1 MTIDHVT
8 YEKIEDSAYHTT
20 AEIRFT
26 YQTMLY
32 SIDIV
37 KDPRTQEEFITSLY
51 HWEDNNPYA
60 ICPYCQQNHGR
71 CQGLFVYPEHIR
83 ALIKDV
89 LSSPSIRLTLILHH
103 TLSFEHPQIRLD
115 EHSTQDIAIVHQKLD
130 ALANEAKK
138 RRHSI
143 AELALRMDGYVSG
156 IQKNPEQNVPSEQ
169 LVVLTDFNAHSYLHY
184 ASVDVVQRV
193 ARGMTNQRMLYKDIP
208 RMPRMLMEDF
218 DQAYAFFFQHEG
230 IQTNAFD
237 DRMREMAWR
246 RKMLDKQ
253 YKKIP
258 EWEKSD
264 DLLRF
269 EEEFYEKREG
279 LIGMFSYFQEDAYL
293 DVHALQQQIIDYYYE
308 VKEEEI
314 N

>member
-8 YEKIEDSAYHTT
+8 YEKIEDSAHHTT

-37 KDPRTQEEFITSLY
+37 KDPRTQEEFIAALY
-51 HWEDNNPYA
+51 HWEGENLYA
-60 ICPYCQQNHGR
+60 MCSFCQQNHGR

-83 ALIKDV
+83 SLIKDV

-103 TLSFEHPQIRLD
+103 TLSIERPQIRLD
-115 EHSTQDIAIVHQKLD
+115 EYSTQDIDVVYQKLD
-130 ALANEAKK
+130 ALAKEAKK

-143 AELALRMDGYVSG
+143 AELALDMNGYVSG

-169 LVVLTDFNAHSYLHY
+169 LVLLTDFNAHSYLHY
-184 ASVDVVQRV
+184 ASVDVVHRV
-193 ARGMTNQRMLYKDIP
+193 ARGMTTNQRMLYKDVP
-208 RMPRMLMEDF
+208 RMPRMLLEDF
-218 DQAYAFFFQHEG
+218 DQAYAFFFHHEG
-230 IQTNAFD
+230 IKTDAFD
-237 DRMREMAWR
+237 DQVREIAWR
-246 RKMLDKQ
+246 RNLLDKQ

-279 LIGMFSYFQEDAYL
+279 IVGMFSYFQEDAYL
-293 DVHALQQQIIDYYYE
+293 DVDALQQQIIDYYYE
-308 VKEEEI
+308 AEEEF